1 MPLALIALLLTPT
14 TTILL
19 AIIAFL
25 IVVVALLGFVFL
37 KARSR
42 KLEEDAR
49 ARDELAVREQESEF
63 SRAVDAAVYARN
75 AEDATKVLVTV
86 LQHQLWLNVLAV
98 YAGREDD
105 SKLKNTLPQGASL
118 TGGTE
123 GLHMPSVVD
132 PSLAKAH
139 SRAVLVSL
147 DSILGAAAETFSGP
161 TSSSAAP
168 DNQESEVSSV
178 EAVTDSLV
186 EAGDQGAPSPAQEVP
201 EERAATQSR
210 LRFRGSEFLIF
221 PWSGSLGWTGLIV
234 TEPQQGVTVEMLEAH
249 RAPIERLT
257 GRLAAAL
264 EIE

>member
-86 LQHQLWLNVLAV
+86 LQDQLWLNVLAV

-118 TGGTE
+118 TGATE
-123 GLHMPSVVD
+123 VYTCRQSWTPRWQRPIHARCWCRWIRSW
-132 PSLAKAH
+132 
-139 SRAVLVSL
+139 
-147 DSILGAAAETFSGP
+147 
-161 TSSSAAP
+161 AP
-168 DNQESEVSSV
+168 P
-178 EAVTDSLV
+178 LKPF
-186 EAGDQGAPSPAQEVP
+186 QGRPVP
-201 EERAATQSR
+201 R
-210 LRFRGSEFLIF
+210 LRLITRS
-221 PWSGSLGWTGLIV
+221 PKSHPS
-234 TEPQQGVTVEMLEAH
+234 
-249 RAPIERLT
+249 RR
-257 GRLAAAL
+257 
-264 EIE
+264 